1 MSSAFWIIPCFQ
13 QMLDQIFQRS
23 LNTVCHHKSRT
34 CRAEVDGQIAGI
46 NDDGPMHPRSP
57 RVSAPDGAVTLMYK
71 MGREN
76 WLERFLDVGGTRS
89 FKLVM
94 KEEPWQDLYIQ
105 RDGRAVEV
113 GPLCSLPTQVISI
126 YYVTPLVW
134 LPYYL
139 WQHYSSTRTRHS
151 LYDSTFRR
159 MGTRCNF
166 RFGLSLGRNRCMDSW
181 PG

>member
-113 GPLCSLPTQVISI
+113 GPLCSTYSGNKYLLCHTISLASLLPLAALFLNQDQAFAI
-126 YYVTPLVW
+126 
-134 LPYYL
+134 
-139 WQHYSSTRTRHS
+139 
-151 LYDSTFRR
+151 
-159 MGTRCNF
+159 
-166 RFGLSLGRNRCMDSW
+166 
-181 PG
+181 